1 VTLPSV
7 SPNTFAGDLVRRVAA
22 LLNASGIADA
32 NAEAR
37 DMVAVVAGEG
47 RFWPT
52 VNSDQEV
59 PADLVLAA
67 QSAAVRRASGM
78 PFAYAVRRAAFR
90 HLTLVVDER
99 VLIPRQ
105 ETEHLVDLVLRDQPG
120 PGGVA
125 ADVGTGS
132 GAIALSLASEGRFDR
147 IIATDIASDALA
159 AAKANATLVPAAAT
173 RVEFRA
179 GELLAPLAGEQLRVL
194 VSYPPYIAYDE
205 AAALP
210 ASVRN
215 WEPVPAL
222 FSGEQGLA
230 VTRQIIGGAPAL
242 LCEGG
247 LLALEVD
254 CRRAHQVIDLVASRG
269 SFRNIQ
275 LHQDLMGRD
284 RYVLATRV

>member
-1 VTLPSV
+1 V
-7 SPNTFAGDLVRRVAA
+7 NGDL
-22 LLNASGIADA
+22 D
-32 NAEAR
+32 
-37 DMVAVVAGEG
+37 
-47 RFWPT
+47 
-52 VNSDQEV
+52 V
-59 PADLVLAA
+59 PADLVMAA

-90 HLTLVVDER
+90 HLTLIVDER

-159 AAKANATLVPAAAT
+159 AAKANAALVPGAAT

-194 VSYPPYIAYDE
+194 VSNPPYIAYDE
-205 AAALP
+205 AAELP
-210 ASVRN
+210 ASVRD

-222 FSGEQGLA
+222 FSGEQGLS
-230 VTRQIIGGAPAL
+230 VTRQIIDGAPAL

-254 CRRAHQVIDLVASRG
+254 CRRAHQVTDLVASRG
-269 SFRNIQ
+269 SFTNIQ